1 MSRRDI
7 LMKRQVRLRK
17 DIASM
22 LNSFLIGTVGKSPS
36 MTGHSLTTKVKGK
49 TVTLY
54 VRKDIVPKALEMG
67 KRYKRLWTLIQALS
81 KVNWEL
87 LNLMLDYYD
96 FTGDDRLV
104 LDGLVER
111 RERGVSRSDFGL
123 GHGGSPWVT
132 ARGS

>member
-7 LMKRQVRLRK
+7 LMKRQVRLRE

-36 MTGHSLTTKVKGK
+36 MTGHSLTTKVEGK

-54 VRKDIVPKALEMG
+54 VRKDIVAKALEMG
-67 KRYKRLWTLIQALS
+67 RRYKRLWTLIQALS

-87 LNLMLDYYD
+87 LNL
-96 FTGDDRLV
+96 
-104 LDGLVER
+104 ENQ
-111 RERGVSRSDFGL
+111 
-123 GHGGSPWVT
+123 
-132 ARGS
+132 